1 MIITKGKEEPWRI
14 RWKCHQ
20 RGPLVCGML
29 PLEFELLSS
38 SHQDSQLTFFKLLQ
52 EIFFFFFLF
61 KFLMPIINISVYITG
76 SQGILAKDGA
86 LQWGF
91 ELWWWWRVRW
101 MSGSLVIVGVVWW
114 LLWLCWRWWGWCH
127 NLLVV

>member
-1 MIITKGKEEPWRI
+1 
-14 RWKCHQ
+14 
-20 RGPLVCGML
+20 ML

-86 LQWGF
+86 LQ
-91 ELWWWWRVRW
+91 
-101 MSGSLVIVGVVWW
+101 
-114 LLWLCWRWWGWCH
+114 
-127 NLLVV
+127 

>member
-1 MIITKGKEEPWRI
+1 
-14 RWKCHQ
+14 
-20 RGPLVCGML
+20 
-29 PLEFELLSS
+29 
-38 SHQDSQLTFFKLLQ
+38 
-52 EIFFFFFLF
+52 
-61 KFLMPIINISVYITG
+61 LMPIINISVYITG

-91 ELWWWWRVRW
+91 ELWWWRVRW

>member
-1 MIITKGKEEPWRI
+1 
-14 RWKCHQ
+14 
-20 RGPLVCGML
+20 ML

-52 EIFFFFFLF
+52 EIFFFFLF

-86 LQWGF
+86 LQ
-91 ELWWWWRVRW
+91 
-101 MSGSLVIVGVVWW
+101 
-114 LLWLCWRWWGWCH
+114 
-127 NLLVV
+127 